1 MKAIRNI
8 LVGLALV
15 SSAAAYAYDMP
26 GELYLIGDATPNG
39 WNTGSAI
46 PMTKGENNTFEWAG
60 YMNPANQC
68 ELKFLGQKDWGPVA
82 FYATVAGTE
91 FTTAETQTFT
101 VVYGGDD
108 NKWKVTTPGYYKLTL
123 ALNPGTTDDKDA
135 GTLTVNYLGNNVP
148 EIYMLGMVPD
158 KWSANEGL
166 ALIGDNGVFTWT
178 GDINYGGED
187 KQFKFALGRG
197 DWNQVCYIVP
207 TEATNSVFQIEPGS
221 YGYQV
226 SEEYEGGKLLD
237 WFWGIK
243 PGQSGNYTITVDL
256 NAKTVTLA
264 LNKLK
269 YGFDKNNVEE
279 LYMLGLA
286 ANSFESKQPL
296 QMERL
301 GDGKFQWKGSLDYDT
316 NDGNPEHPNKQ
327 FKFVTPT
334 GEWNQV
340 YYLVPTSA
348 EADGYIEQL
357 EPGEYDMK
365 PCTWLDGQ
373 TGVDAFYGLKP
384 GMKDNYIVTAD
395 VPNMKVK
402 LERDT
407 TTGVDEIA
415 VEAEG
420 AEEVYDLAG
429 RRVDL
434 DNAPAGIYIV
444 RKGGETR
451 KVAIR

>member
-26 GELYLIGDATPNG
+26 ATMYLVGDATPAG
-39 WNTGSAI
+39 WNSGDPY
-46 PMTKGENNTFEWAG
+46 PMTKVENNTFVWEGNLYHNGSAEMKFLVGKDW
-60 YMNPANQC
+60 NPA
-68 ELKFLGQKDWGPVA
+68 V
-82 FYATVAGTE
+82 YAPDFGTE
-91 FTTAETQTFT
+91 ISTEATQVFT
-101 VVYGGDD
+101 VTYGGGDD
-108 NKWKVTTPGYYKLTL
+108 KKWVVEQDGYYRLTL
-123 ALNPGTTDDKDA
+123 ALDPTKADNEA
-135 GTLTVNYLGNNVP
+135 GTLTVNYLGGKKA
-148 EIYMLGMVPD
+148 ELYKYGQIADRWESIFYG
-158 KWSANEGL
+158 E
-166 ALIGDNGVFTWT
+166 NGVFSWT
-178 GDINYGGED
+178 GDIFFGGED
-187 KQFKFALGRG
+187 KQFKFSLTQGAWDQITYL
-197 DWNQVCYIVP
+197 VP
-207 TEATNSVFQIEPGS
+207 TEVNYNGNVQQIESGTYSYMESAETEPGAL
-221 YGYQV
+221 
-226 SEEYEGGKLLD
+226 KD
-237 WFWGIK
+237 WFWGIYAGK
-243 PGQSGNYTITVDL
+243 SGKYTVTV
-256 NAKTVTLA
+256 NTNEKTVSLE
-264 LNKLK
+264 LVEL
-269 YGFDKNNVEE
+269 YSFDRNNVNE
-279 LYMLGLA
+279 LYMLGLG
-286 ANSFESKQPL
+286 ANSFDSNNPL
-296 QMERL
+296 KMTAI

-327 FKFVTPT
+327 FKFVTGT
-334 GEWNQV
+334 GAWDKVN
-340 YYLVPTSA
+340 YLVPAAADS
-348 EADGYIEQL
+348 DGYIEQL

-407 TTGVDEIA
+407 TTGVGEIA

-444 RKGGETR
+444 RKDGETR